1 MRHPARFLA
10 AFAFSAG
17 LACAADSLTAIV
29 GATVVHPER
38 DEARSVDADQTGIIA
53 GDRIVG
59 VGPAKS
65 TRIPRGATRI
75 EGKGKWIVP
84 GLVDAHVHFFQSG
97 DLYTPPDGP
106 DFGAY
111 MPYAKEDARNRAR
124 LPATFK
130 VWLANGGTSV
140 VDIGRPLLDFQTVD
154 SDPPPHAA

>member
-1 MRHPARFLA
+1 MPRRERGRVEALGDELHAPR
-10 AFAFSAG
+10 
-17 LACAADSLTAIV
+17 V
-29 GATVVHPER
+29 PER
-38 DEARSVDADQTGIIA
+38 DEARSVDADQTVIIA

-97 DLYTPPDGP
+97 DLYTRPDGA

-111 MPYAKEDARNRAR
+111 MPYAKED
-124 LPATFK
+124 
-130 VWLANGGTSV
+130 
-140 VDIGRPLLDFQTVD
+140 
-154 SDPPPHAA
+154 